1 MGCRRHGERER
12 QSDADYPNP
21 NHLGALSLSCRM
33 VQEKPRADTNY
44 QSSLR
49 ILLSLPSTEYR
60 SRVPQLQALAAIT
73 DGINSCTNST
83 ESRSAPNPGLWH
95 LSRNSSIRC
104 SPATARDARRGGSHP
119 NSGLPAA
126 SMYPLFDY
134 LARSCVIT
142 PGAAREGGQNLPRTD
157 LPDHRRITGSPKAI
171 LARPRTS

>member
-1 MGCRRHGERER
+1 
-12 QSDADYPNP
+12 
-21 NHLGALSLSCRM
+21 M

-95 LSRNSSIRC
+95 LSRNSRC
-104 SPATARDARRGGSHP
+104 SPATARDARRGGSHL
-119 NSGLPAA
+119 NSRLRAA

-157 LPDHRRITGSPKAI
+157 LSDRRHYRFTKGYPCQAANQLKSAIHVPARLTRRDGSKCRRAGAAQSPQFG
-171 LARPRTS
+171 